1 MDKFFSSFRFTSL
14 VAVVGSLLG
23 SVLMFIIGSTK
34 VYYAYAAYFLGY
46 QPPTGLGELKGSD
59 IATAYLIKSL
69 DAFLIALVLFI
80 FAYGVYWILVFQDT
94 GETGS
99 DPLKSVRINTISQL
113 KKILAEVQSGA
124 FAREFIADCEND
136 SKELK
141 QMRADIRSHPLE
153 VIGRQL
159 RGMMSW
165 LKKNPKEA
173 TIGSPV
179 AQD

>member
-1 MDKFFSSFRFTSL
+1 MDKFFFSFRFMSV

-46 QPPTGLGELKGSD
+46 QPSTGLGELQGSD

-80 FAYGVYWILVFQDT
+80 FAYGVYWIFVFQKT
-94 GETGS
+94 EEAGS

-113 KKILAEVQSGA
+113 KKILAEVIIIIL
-124 FAREFIADCEND
+124 FVKFLEIALINLD
-136 SKELK
+136 SLRWELLIMPCSILLLSLSLKFLELK
-141 QMRADIRSHPLE
+141 E
-153 VIGRQL
+153 
-159 RGMMSW
+159 
-165 LKKNPKEA
+165 K
-173 TIGSPV
+173 
-179 AQD
+179 

>member
-1 MDKFFSSFRFTSL
+1 MDKFFSSFRFASV

-80 FAYGVYWILVFQDT
+80 FAYGVYWIFVFQKT
-94 GETGS
+94 EKAGS

-113 KKILAEVQSGA
+113 KKILAEVIIIIL
-124 FAREFIADCEND
+124 FVKFLEIALINLNSLRWELLIMPG
-136 SKELK
+136 SILLLSVSLKFLELK
-141 QMRADIRSHPLE
+141 E
-153 VIGRQL
+153 
-159 RGMMSW
+159 
-165 LKKNPKEA
+165 K
-173 TIGSPV
+173 
-179 AQD
+179 